1 MVCDSAGNPIHCE
14 VTAGQRHETT
24 AFEDLLANIPALDA
38 EQAELVF
45 PLAVVG
51 DKGYD
56 AAWIREWLEDFD
68 IEPVIPQRCADETSG
83 SSFDQ
88 QVYRRRNII
97 ERLVGWLKE
106 CRRVF
111 SRFEKTA
118 TNFIGM
124 IQLAFIQRY
133 LKLIT

>member
-1 MVCDSAGNPIHCE
+1 MSNV
-14 VTAGQRHETT
+14 
-24 AFEDLLANIPALDA
+24 PALD
-38 EQAELVF
+38 EKQNELVF
-45 PLAVVG
+45 PLAVAG

-56 AAWIREWLEDFD
+56 ATWIREWLEDFEID
-68 IEPVIPQRCADETSG
+68 SVIPHKSG
-83 SSFDQ
+83 NAPRFDKQ
-88 QVYRRRNII
+88 AYRRRHVV
-97 ERLVGWLKE
+97 EQLVGWIKE

-118 TNFIGM
+118 TNFLGM